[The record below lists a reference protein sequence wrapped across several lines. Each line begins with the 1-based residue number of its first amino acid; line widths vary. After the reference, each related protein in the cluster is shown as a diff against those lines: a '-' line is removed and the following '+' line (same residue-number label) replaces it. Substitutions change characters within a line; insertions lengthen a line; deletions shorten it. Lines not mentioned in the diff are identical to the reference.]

1 MSRADATGR
10 ALTEEELERFCEYL
24 YRRTG
29 MTFGESKRY
38 YIDRRVAERM
48 RTTGDVDFR
57 DYFGRLRSERGE
69 LEQVINAFTINETY
83 FYREAHQFA
92 CMSRELL
99 PALVRGREGGSRV
112 RILCNPCASGEEPYS
127 VALWLLENW
136 PLVDAYNIEIVG
148 ADIDT
153 AALARAREGWYD
165 PRSLSRL
172 PAGLA
177 DAYFEP
183 ADGDRR
189 RIIKDLR
196 ESVSFAVANLI
207 EAASMRALGK
217 FDMIYCRN
225 VLIYFD
231 DAARR
236 TAAEHLYDALIPGG
250 FLLLGHSESM
260 GPIDDR
266 FELRRFDDAVVCQR
280 LTTS

>member
-1 MSRADATGR
+1 MSAITLSADELLLVTG
-10 ALTEEELERFCEYL
+10 LL
-24 YRRTG
+24 YRLTG

-48 RTTGDVDFR
+48 KATGDLDFR

-69 LEQVINAFTINETY
+69 LEHVINAFTINETY

-99 PALVRGREGGSRV
+99 PALVRGREPGGRV
-112 RILCNPCASGEEPYS
+112 RILCNPCATGEEPYS

-148 ADIDT
+148 ADVDT
-153 AALARAREGWYD
+153 AALGLAREGRYE

-172 PAGLA
+172 PPGVV

-189 RIIKDLR
+189 RLIRDLR
-196 ESVSFAVANLI
+196 ESVSFTSANLI
-207 EAASMRALGK
+207 EAASMRGLGD
-217 FDMIYCRN
+217 FDVVFCRN

-260 GPIDDR
+260 SQIDDR
-266 FELRRFDDAVVCQR
+266 FNVRRFEDAVVYQR
-280 LTTS
+280 PATS

>member
-1 MSRADATGR
+1 MSREDANR
-10 ALTEEELERFCEYL
+10 PALTEEELRRFCEYL

-48 RTTGDVDFR
+48 NATGDVDFR
-57 DYFGRLRSERGE
+57 DYFVRLRSERRE
-69 LEQVINAFTINETY
+69 LEYVINAFTINETY

-99 PALVRGREGGSRV
+99 PALVRGREAGSRV
-112 RILCNPCASGEEPYS
+112 RILCNPCATGEEPYS

-136 PLVDAYNIEIVG
+136 ALVDAYNIEIVG
-148 ADIDT
+148 ADVDT
-153 AALARAREGWYD
+153 AALGRAREGWYE

-172 PAGLA
+172 PPELV
-177 DAYFEP
+177 DAYFDPPE
-183 ADGDRR
+183 GDRR
-189 RIIKDLR
+189 RLIRDLR
-196 ESVSFAVANLI
+196 ESVSFTSANLI
-207 EAASMRALGK
+207 EAASMRALGA
-217 FDMIYCRN
+217 FDILFCRN

-236 TAAEHLYDALIPGG
+236 TAAEHLYDALSPGG

-260 GPIDDR
+260 SQIDDR
-266 FELRRFDDAVVCQR
+266 FSVRRFEDAVVYQR
-280 LTTS
+280 PTTS

>member
-1 MSRADATGR
+1 MSAVDGR

-48 RTTGDVDFR
+48 KATGDLAFR

-99 PALVRGREGGSRV
+99 PALVRSREAGSRV

-127 VALWLLENW
+127 VALWLLEHW

-153 AALARAREGWYD
+153 SALVRAKDGWYD

-172 PAGLA
+172 SPELV

-189 RIIKDLR
+189 RIIRDLR
-196 ESVSFAVANLI
+196 ESVSFATANLI
-207 EAASMRALGK
+207 EAASMRGLGE
-217 FDMIYCRN
+217 FDLIFCRN

-236 TAAEHLYDALIPGG
+236 MAAEHLYDALAPGG

-260 GPIDDR
+260 GQIDDR
-266 FELRRFDDAVVCQR
+266 FHVRRFEDAVVYQR
-280 LTTS
+280 AASS

>member
-1 MSRADATGR
+1 MSRADDSR
-10 ALTEEELERFCEYL
+10 PALTEEELERFCEYL

-29 MTFGESKRY
+29 MSFGESKRY
-38 YIDRRVAERM
+38 YIDRRVADRM
-48 RTTGDVDFR
+48 RATGDLEFR

-69 LEQVINAFTINETY
+69 LEHVINAFTINETY

-99 PALVRGREGGSRV
+99 PALVRGREAGSRV

-148 ADIDT
+148 ADVDT
-153 AALARAREGWYD
+153 AALGQAREGWYER
-165 PRSLSRL
+165 RSLSRL
-172 PAGLA
+172 PRGLV

-183 ADGDRR
+183 AEGERR
-189 RIIKDLR
+189 RLIRDLR
-196 ESVSFAVANLI
+196 ESVSFATANLI
-207 EAASMRALGK
+207 EAASMRALGE
-217 FDMIYCRN
+217 FDVAFCRN

-250 FLLLGHSESM
+250 FLLLGHSELM
-260 GPIDDR
+260 GQIDDR
-266 FELRRFDDAVVCQR
+266 FAVRRFEDAVVYQR
-280 LTTS
+280 PTTT